1 MRADT
6 QHAKPARVSLSFL
19 CDASFHLARLMHKNF
34 SMDHISWWGG
44 GMLRKA
50 LRSRGGRA
58 AIAACGV
65 ATSAFLVLVLLAS
78 YRSLSSGVIAYTG
91 QEGIDLW
98 VAPAGT
104 DNLIR
109 SSSVLPRSLVEEVA
123 ALEGVREAG
132 ALVRGFVTAQ
142 PEKHPDDRGLI
153 LLLMCYGTPDGLG
166 GPPTLL
172 TGRPPRG
179 ETEVALD
186 RAAAFRLG
194 VKEGDTILLNGDPM
208 EVVALTGGTN
218 LIATQFVFFDVDA
231 APMLTGYAGQI
242 SFLPIG
248 LVPGTDATVV
258 RRQIEALWPDVE
270 VYGREAFIENNLQE
284 VAAGFRPMQLM
295 VSAVGLIAAAVLV
308 SLLVQS
314 VVEDR
319 KRDIAVLFALG
330 AHSGRVAG
338 SVISY
343 STGLILA
350 GTLAGALLTE
360 LLRWSTDRFAPT
372 LELSTQPLDLAGVVL
387 VFVIVGIL
395 AALVPLLRLRR
406 IDPIEAFRP

>member
-1 MRADT
+1 
-6 QHAKPARVSLSFL
+6 
-19 CDASFHLARLMHKNF
+19 
-34 SMDHISWWGG
+34 
-44 GMLRKA
+44 
-50 LRSRGGRA
+50 
-58 AIAACGV
+58 
-65 ATSAFLVLVLLAS
+65 
-78 YRSLSSGVIAYTG
+78 
-91 QEGIDLW
+91 
-98 VAPAGT
+98 
-104 DNLIR
+104 
-109 SSSVLPRSLVEEVA
+109 
-123 ALEGVREAG
+123 
-132 ALVRGFVTAQ
+132 
-142 PEKHPDDRGLI
+142 
-153 LLLMCYGTPDGLG
+153 
-166 GPPTLL
+166 
-172 TGRPPRG
+172 
-179 ETEVALD
+179 
-186 RAAAFRLG
+186 
-194 VKEGDTILLNGDPM
+194 
-208 EVVALTGGTN
+208 
-218 LIATQFVFFDVDA
+218 
-231 APMLTGYAGQI
+231 MLTGYAGQI

-330 AHSGRVAG
+330 AHSGRVAE

>member
-1 MRADT
+1 LVIGVTRRE
-6 QHAKPARVSLSFL
+6 K
-19 CDASFHLARLMHKNF
+19 
-34 SMDHISWWGG
+34 
-44 GMLRKA
+44 MLRKA

-58 AIAACGV
+58 AIAAAGV
-65 ATSAFLVLVLLAS
+65 AMSAFLVLVLLAS
-78 YRSLSSGVIAYTG
+78 YRSLSAGVIAYTG
-91 QEGIDLW
+91 QESIDLW
-98 VAPAGT
+98 LAPAGT

-109 SSSVLPRSLVEEVA
+109 SSSVLPRSMVEQVA
-123 ALEGVREAG
+123 ALDGVREAG

-142 PEKHPDDRGLI
+142 HEEHPDDRGLI
-153 LLLMCYGTPDGLG
+153 LLLMCFGTPDGLG

-172 TGRPPRG
+172 SGRPPRG

-194 VKEGDTILLNGDPM
+194 VTQGQTVLLNGDPM
-208 EVVALTGGTN
+208 KVVALTGGTN

-242 SFLPIG
+242 SFLPVG
-248 LVPGTDATVV
+248 LVPGADVTAV
-258 RRQIEALWPDVE
+258 RREIEERWPDVE
-270 VYGREAFIENNLQE
+270 VLTREAFIANNLEE

-330 AHSGRVAG
+330 ANSGRVAA
-338 SVISY
+338 SVIAQSM
-343 STGLILA
+343 GLILA
-350 GTLAGALLTE
+350 GALGGALLTE

-372 LELSTQPLDLAGVVL
+372 LELSTELVDLVGVVA
-387 VFVIVGIL
+387 VFVAVGTL
-395 AALVPLLRLRR
+395 AATVPLLRLRR

>member
-1 MRADT
+1 
-6 QHAKPARVSLSFL
+6 
-19 CDASFHLARLMHKNF
+19 
-34 SMDHISWWGG
+34 
-44 GMLRKA
+44 MLRKA

-58 AIAACGV
+58 AIAAAGV
-65 ATSAFLVLVLLAS
+65 AMSAFLVLVLLAS
-78 YRSLSSGVIAYTG
+78 YRSLSAGVIAYTG
-91 QEGIDLW
+91 QESIDLW
-98 VAPAGT
+98 LAPAGT

-109 SSSVLPRSLVEEVA
+109 SSSVLPRSMVEQVA
-123 ALEGVREAG
+123 ALDGVREAG

-142 PEKHPDDRGLI
+142 HEEHPDDRGLI
-153 LLLMCYGTPDGLG
+153 LLLMCFGTPDGLG

-172 TGRPPRG
+172 SGRPPRG

-194 VKEGDTILLNGDPM
+194 VTQGQTVLLNGDPM
-208 EVVALTGGTN
+208 KVVALTGGTN

-242 SFLPIG
+242 SFLPVG
-248 LVPGTDATVV
+248 LVPGADVTAV
-258 RRQIEALWPDVE
+258 RREIEERWPDVE
-270 VYGREAFIENNLQE
+270 VLTREAFIANNLEE

-330 AHSGRVAG
+330 ANSGRVAA
-338 SVISY
+338 SVIAQSM
-343 STGLILA
+343 GLILA
-350 GTLAGALLTE
+350 GALGGALLTE

-372 LELSTQPLDLAGVVL
+372 LELSTELVDLVGVVA
-387 VFVIVGIL
+387 VFVAVGTL
-395 AALVPLLRLRR
+395 AATVPLLRLRR

>member
-1 MRADT
+1 MAY
-6 QHAKPARVSLSFL
+6 
-19 CDASFHLARLMHKNF
+19 
-34 SMDHISWWGG
+34 ISRWESGI
-44 GMLRKA
+44 LRKA

-58 AIAACGV
+58 AIAAGGV
-65 ATSAFLVLVLLAS
+65 AASAFLVLVLLAS

-91 QEGIDLW
+91 QDGIDLW

-109 SSSVLPRSLVEEVA
+109 SSSVLPRSMVEEVA
-123 ALEGVREAG
+123 ALDGVREAG

-142 PEKHPDDRGLI
+142 PEEDPDDRGFI
-153 LLLMCYGTPDGLG
+153 LLLMCFGTPDGLG

-179 ETEVALD
+179 DTEVALD

-218 LIATQFVFFDVDA
+218 LIATQFVFFDLDS

-248 LVPGTDATVV
+248 LMPGADATAV
-258 RRQIEALWPDVE
+258 RREIEAQWPNVE
-270 VYGREAFIENNLQE
+270 VHSREAFIENNLTE

-319 KRDIAVLFALG
+319 KRDIAVLLALG
-330 AHSGRVAG
+330 ADSGRVAA
-338 SVISY
+338 SVIAHGV
-343 STGLILA
+343 GLILA
-350 GTLAGALLTE
+350 GTLAGALLAE

-372 LELSTQPLDLAGVVL
+372 LELSTRPLDLAGVML
-387 VFVIVGIL
+387 VFVAVGIL
-395 AALVPLLRLRR
+395 AAVVPLLRLRR